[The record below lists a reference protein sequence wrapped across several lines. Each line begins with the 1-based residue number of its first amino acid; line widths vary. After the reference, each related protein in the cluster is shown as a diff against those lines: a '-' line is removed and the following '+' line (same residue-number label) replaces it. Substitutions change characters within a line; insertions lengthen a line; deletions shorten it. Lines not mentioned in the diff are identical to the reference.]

1 MIEPVKPIRDE
12 RGHFLPGV
20 SGNPKGPGKGY
31 RKIAYKEME
40 DAINAFQEEHGVSY
54 WKAAVLLSIKL
65 AQAGNTTLLCKV
77 LDKFIPS
84 KVEVTETDAMDQLPF
99 VVRGPASAN

>member
-1 MIEPVKPIRDE
+1 MIEPLKE
-12 RGHFLPGV
+12 TRGADGRFLPGV

-54 WKAAVLLSIKL
+54 WKAAVLLSMKL
-65 AQAGNTTLLCKV
+65 AQQGNTTLLCKV
-77 LDKFIPS
+77 LDKFVPS

-99 VVRGPASAN
+99 VVRGPSIAN